1 MGIIIQ
7 FIIQFSAA
15 NPQSNIIIQLQMAA
29 EITTVEMVGLDSKE
43 DLQESESDLDF
54 DESSKESCTKDRDYE
69 EENDEQRSRLLVNRH
84 RL

>member
-43 DLQESESDLDF
+43 DLQESESDFDF
-54 DESSKESCTKDRDYE
+54 DESSKESRTKDHDYE
-69 EENDEQRSRLLVNRH
+69 EENDEQRSRLLANRH